1 MHARLKLFILA
12 GSSLLLGACEATLP
26 DSGLLKT
33 TAPSASTAPASDI
46 LPSETADI
54 AVLTAPEK
62 APVAETALAPETP
75 AIPADR
81 VTPMPVQPSQ
91 VMGKASGLDAP
102 AADTATADTA
112 VADTDMPD
120 AAAPKESFDIA
131 AGSLTPT
138 PEPPAAPTAPKPAP
152 LPPAEFEPASVIGL
166 PAGQLELRFGD
177 ADLLRREG
185 TAEVWQYR
193 MTACVVDY
201 FVYPD
206 AAGIAMIVGW
216 DWRAPLITAEIDP
229 LQCRQDL
236 AVREQA
242 TTMQAGDTA
251 AQVGE

>member
-12 GSSLLLGACEATLP
+12 GSGLLLGACEATLP
-26 DSGLLKT
+26 DGGQLKI
-33 TAPSASTAPASDI
+33 TAPSASTAPASDM
-46 LPSETADI
+46 LSAETTDI
-54 AVLTAPEK
+54 AALAEPKTAPMF
-62 APVAETALAPETP
+62 ETQPAPETP
-75 AIPADR
+75 TAAEAPEKGEEPETQAIPADR

-91 VMGKASGLDAP
+91 MTGKASGLDTP
-102 AADTATADTA
+102 A
-112 VADTDMPD
+112 ADTDMPD
-120 AAAPKESFDIA
+120 AATPKESFDIA
-131 AGSLTPT
+131 AGSLTPP
-138 PEPPAAPTAPKPAP
+138 PEPPAVPAAPKPAP
-152 LPPAEFEPASVIGL
+152 PPPAEFEPASVIGL
-166 PAGQLELRFGD
+166 PAGQLERRFGD

-193 MTACVVDY
+193 LTACVVDY

-242 TTMQAGDTA
+242 TTIQAG
-251 AQVGE
+251 E